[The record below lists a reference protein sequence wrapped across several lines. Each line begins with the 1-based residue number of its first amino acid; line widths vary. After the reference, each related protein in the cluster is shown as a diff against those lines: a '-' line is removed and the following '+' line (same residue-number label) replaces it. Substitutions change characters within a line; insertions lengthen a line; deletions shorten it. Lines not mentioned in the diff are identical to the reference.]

1 MSDRYQPSAWAMES
15 AMSLLVQA
23 ADKLAQDAEFQGD
36 QDLLADWLSSS
47 PDTCD
52 AFEVLPK
59 LARGIIA
66 LEGQEKLAK
75 ERAAEIAERARRFG
89 NRAEMLR
96 QTLLDAMT
104 ALTLPRI
111 RAPDFSVS
119 IGKGRAKVLI
129 TDERALPDQFCRI
142 ERRPLLREIADAL
155 DGGADVPGAT
165 RSNVGPQ
172 LTIRK
177 A

>member
-1 MSDRYQPSAWAMES
+1 MRSDRQPSAWALES
-15 AMSLLVQA
+15 AVSLLQQA
-23 ADKLAQDAEFQGD
+23 RARLLQDEEFQGD
-36 QDLLADWLSSS
+36 QDLLADYLASD
-47 PDTCD
+47 PETCEAMD
-52 AFEVLPK
+52 ILPRM
-59 LARGIIA
+59 ARGIIA